1 MYKFIKKLYAPAAFK
16 TPLPK
21 SEVDDAYKHYRIQIF
36 LVAYIGYLSYY
47 FVRSTLALAKPA
59 LLGAQSSIAGQQI
72 FGVQRHF
79 SMEQVGFLG
88 SALAVA
94 YGLSKFLM
102 GNVSDRSN
110 PRVFLATGLICSA
123 IINIIF
129 ANVFSFWTMMFL
141 MTLNGWVQGMG
152 WPPCGRLMTHWF
164 SDGERGTKM
173 SLWNTAHNVGAGL
186 LGPIVTLGLVLWGY
200 HYVGI
205 YYLPAIISLVIGV
218 GVLIFGRDTPQSV
231 GLPPIEVYK
240 DDYPDKNIE
249 HDLHD
254 REQEMTSKQIFF
266 KYVLCNKYVWYIA
279 VANVFVYLV
288 RYGILNWAP
297 TYLQEVKHFSPNN
310 ARWAFAIFEFAAI
323 PGTILIGWLSDRF
336 FAGRR
341 APMGVFCMLGV
352 FVFTLLYWFD
362 PPGHGLRDVVYLGAI
377 GFLIYGPV
385 MLIGVS
391 ALDLVPKKAAGT
403 SAGFTGL
410 FGYFLGTVGAEALMG
425 IIVQQTGWNGGF
437 MLISASSILSIL
449 FLALTWNVHDR
460 SKYNSKHEHKYYKE
474 KNT

>member
-1 MYKFIKKLYAPAAFK
+1 MLQYLKKLYAPAAFK

-21 SEVDDAYKHYRIQIF
+21 SDIDPTYKRYRIQIF

-47 FVRSTLALAKPA
+47 FVRSTLALGKPA
-59 LLGAQSSIAGQQI
+59 LLGTQSTIESEQI
-72 FGVQRHF
+72 LGVPKQF
-79 SMEQVGFLG
+79 TLEEVGLLG

-110 PRVFLATGLICSA
+110 PRVFLASGLILSA

-129 ANVFSFWTMMFL
+129 ANTFVFPIMMVL
-141 MTLNGWVQGMG
+141 IALNGWVQGMG

-173 SLWNTAHNVGAGL
+173 SIWNTAHNVGAGL
-186 LGPIVTLGLVLWGY
+186 LGPIVTLGLLIWGY
-200 HYVGI
+200 QYVGV
-205 YYLPAIISLVIGV
+205 YYLPAILSIIIGI

-240 DDYPDKNIE
+240 NEYPDKAVE
-249 HDLHD
+249 HDLVD
-254 REQEMTSKQIFF
+254 REKEMTASQIFF
-266 KYVLCNKYVWYIA
+266 TYVLSNKFVWFIA
-279 VANVFVYLV
+279 LANVFVYLV

-297 TYLQEVKHFSPNN
+297 TYLQEIKHFSPSS
-310 ARWAFAIFEFAAI
+310 ARWAFAAFEFAAI
-323 PGTILIGWLSDRF
+323 PGTILIGWLSDKYF
-336 FAGRR
+336 SGRR
-341 APMGVFCMLGV
+341 APLSVYCMIGVLI
-352 FVFTLLYWFD
+352 FTLLYWFD
-362 PPGHGLRDVVYLGAI
+362 PPGHNLRDVMYLGAI

-410 FGYFLGTVGAEALMG
+410 FGYFLGTVGAEAILG
-425 IIVQQTGWNGGF
+425 SIVQRTGWDGGF
-437 MLISASSILSIL
+437 LMICVSSVMAIA

-460 SKYNSKHEHKYYKE
+460 SKYARH
-474 KNT
+474 